1 VPFDFLRR
9 RKGEAQGGITDGA
22 APTGERGVPF
32 DGMTEEWRLVGTM
45 QVDGRLSDAV
55 NRREPIVLSD
65 VQWAPIDG
73 TAPFEPAPGLK
84 TIDPYDLI
92 LIMAGQST
100 LPTQSET
107 EKVAHRVHKVSYDVA
122 IEVPPFRVVGTV
134 FLYPGSDPNRLLDRA
149 TEMFVPVVD
158 ATASNLYVM
167 PGLIEYH
174 SHLQKDFGEAQGRAW
189 LAFGITTVRSP
200 GNTPYEAAED
210 REANEAGVRPG
221 PWACCTTWASS
232 CASSRRPGLP
242 AGS

>member
-1 VPFDFLRR
+1 MPFDFLRR

-158 ATASNLYVM
+158 ATASLGNRDVADHVDAILVNRFFLRGVEQVDRATGERPQKL
-167 PGLIEYH
+167 PGQPL
-174 SHLQKDFGEAQGRAW
+174 G
-189 LAFGITTVRSP
+189 GISWQ
-200 GNTPYEAAED
+200 D
-210 REANEAGVRPG
+210 RTR
-221 PWACCTTWASS
+221 
-232 CASSRRPGLP
+232 
-242 AGS
+242 

>member
-158 ATASNLYVM
+158 ATASLGNRDVADHVDAILVNRFFLRGVEQVDRATGERPQKL
-167 PGLIEYH
+167 PGQPL
-174 SHLQKDFGEAQGRAW
+174 G
-189 LAFGITTVRSP
+189 GISWQ
-200 GNTPYEAAED
+200 D
-210 REANEAGVRPG
+210 RTR
-221 PWACCTTWASS
+221 
-232 CASSRRPGLP
+232 
-242 AGS
+242 

>member
-73 TAPFEPAPGLK
+73 TAPLEPAPGLK

-158 ATASNLYVM
+158 ATASLGNRDVADHVDAILVNRFFLRGVEQVDRATGERPQKL
-167 PGLIEYH
+167 PGQPL
-174 SHLQKDFGEAQGRAW
+174 G
-189 LAFGITTVRSP
+189 GISWQ
-200 GNTPYEAAED
+200 D
-210 REANEAGVRPG
+210 RTR
-221 PWACCTTWASS
+221 
-232 CASSRRPGLP
+232 
-242 AGS
+242 

>member
-158 ATASNLYVM
+158 ATASLGNRDVADHIDAILVNRFFLRGVEQVDRATGERPQKL
-167 PGLIEYH
+167 PGQPL
-174 SHLQKDFGEAQGRAW
+174 G
-189 LAFGITTVRSP
+189 GISWQ
-200 GNTPYEAAED
+200 D
-210 REANEAGVRPG
+210 RTR
-221 PWACCTTWASS
+221 
-232 CASSRRPGLP
+232 
-242 AGS
+242 